1 MQSFGLVLKV
11 RGMAYTAKSQILL
24 VLMKKLQANSAIL
37 LFADA
42 IFFVHVFCTG
52 VYTDVVC
59 NNKQKE
65 LHRSKKYIFSR

>member
-11 RGMAYTAKSQILL
+11 RGIAYTAKSQILL

-42 IFFVHVFCTG
+42 IFFCS
-52 VYTDVVC
+52 C
-59 NNKQKE
+59 I
-65 LHRSKKYIFSR
+65 LHRRIYRRYEQGIKKWTK